1 MKEHACFKKVNR
13 RLKRTNTELTQ
24 NLLNRNQLFVATHRI
39 TKLRDGKK
47 ATVVIA
53 AFCPFCGDK
62 LEGT

>member
-1 MKEHACFKKVNR
+1 MNMRKSRVLE
-13 RLKRTNTELTQ
+13 
-24 NLLNRNQLFVATHRI
+24 
-39 TKLRDGKK
+39 KLRDGKKAVKK